1 MSISRWLI
9 GSSLRRGLPP
19 NSLSNRAALAAYH
32 IHGGQPRRIDNRLDG
47 MSGAYLGPAYDAD
60 SIRASLDSHRAHY
73 QELEADALDEEV
85 AAAIDQEKVVGWFQ
99 GRMEFGP
106 RALGNRSILAKAT
119 SPKMQSLLNLKIK
132 YRESF
137 RPFAPA
143 VLRDDLAE
151 WFEMDVDSPY
161 MLLVAG
167 VAERPPPQVDRG
179 GRGPVR
185 HR

>member
-85 AAAIDQEKVVGWFQ
+85 AAAIDQEKVVG
-99 GRMEFGP
+99 
-106 RALGNRSILAKAT
+106 
-119 SPKMQSLLNLKIK
+119 
-132 YRESF
+132 
-137 RPFAPA
+137 
-143 VLRDDLAE
+143 
-151 WFEMDVDSPY
+151 
-161 MLLVAG
+161 
-167 VAERPPPQVDRG
+167 
-179 GRGPVR
+179 
-185 HR
+185 